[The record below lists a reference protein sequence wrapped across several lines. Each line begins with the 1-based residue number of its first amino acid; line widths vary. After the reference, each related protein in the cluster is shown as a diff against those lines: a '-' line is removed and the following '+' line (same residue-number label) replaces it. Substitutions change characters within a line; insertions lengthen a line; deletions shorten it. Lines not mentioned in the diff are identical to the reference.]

1 MNLGIYVYLID
12 MSLQSLQNISGHN
25 NNSSFLEFL
34 KCSQKRKLAP
44 TAHWMHSLNFF
55 FKFTVAATA
64 DYGENGKLFSIL
76 KTNQETKKPRNQTII
91 FKRKCDCS
99 PVLLWEV

>member
-76 KTNQETKKPRNQTII
+76 KTNQETKKPNHY
-91 FKRKCDCS
+91 
-99 PVLLWEV
+99 L